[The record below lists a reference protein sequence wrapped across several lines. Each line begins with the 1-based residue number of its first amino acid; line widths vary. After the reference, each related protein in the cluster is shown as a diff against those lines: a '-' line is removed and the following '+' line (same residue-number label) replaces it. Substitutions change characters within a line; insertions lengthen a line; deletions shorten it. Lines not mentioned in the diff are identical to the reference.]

1 MAGFSMNLTPT
12 GLPDIIGTHRARL
25 DAVGETSHS
34 RGGVDVD
41 ATELRA
47 LQAPLKQRYR
57 DDPPAARVTS
67 RAEVTLDP
75 ARLVALLGLVA
86 WASAAGAQDALKVID
101 NPSGG
106 HVIYGPVQQGSPQA
120 AMAAILRHVH
130 SQFGEVPAVG
140 TVFQSRDG
148 QNFGAFFT
156 VAAKTQ
162 GDTRYAGLVI
172 VSLARG
178 ADPAAAVLYDE
189 SARFA
194 KTEPVLLH
202 ALTDAWRAASASPS
216 ASGASNAGAVPP
228 LMPTRFPDGSGAVNL
243 PAGWRITFASHGS
256 AYIVGPRGEA
266 VLLSNTVG
274 PIYDPNNPKVQAR
287 LRYATSRPILCPTSD
302 ALHTYL
308 CVVQQ
313 KNAQPVFQIT
323 QSRAIPAQRLAVEAV
338 LIDADLD
345 LHDGRGMMSC
355 ELGLSITAV
364 NALGSRTLG
373 INGTCAPRSLA
384 AQEQPT
390 LNAIYHSY
398 SINGQVVAQEFAGD
412 ERRSRQA
419 GNNARIQANNAHA
432 AEDARS
438 ASFQAHMDNI
448 DRFSKSFQNYQLDQT
463 ELQDNNQNARGAVP
477 NALADALVKANP
489 DRFQTVPTAN
499 FLKGAD
505 F

>member
-1 MAGFSMNLTPT
+1 MRRPRIVRFVTAAT
-12 GLPDIIGTHRARL
+12 GIGL
-25 DAVGETSHS
+25 I
-34 RGGVDVD
+34 
-41 ATELRA
+41 
-47 LQAPLKQRYR
+47 
-57 DDPPAARVTS
+57 
-67 RAEVTLDP
+67 
-75 ARLVALLGLVA
+75 
-86 WASAAGAQDALKVID
+86 ASAFAAGAQDALKVID
-101 NPSGG
+101 NPGGG
-106 HVIYGPVQQGSPQA
+106 HVIYGPVQQSSPQA
-120 AMAAILRHVH
+120 AMAAVLRRVH
-130 SQFGEVPAVG
+130 SQIGEVPAVG

-156 VAAKTQ
+156 VAGKTD
-162 GDTRYAGLVI
+162 GGATYAGLAI

-194 KTEPVLLH
+194 KTEPMLLH
-202 ALTDAWRAASASPS
+202 ALTDAWRAAATSPP

-228 LMPTRFPDGSGAVNL
+228 LTPTQFPDGSGAVNL
-243 PAGWRITFASHGS
+243 PVGWRITFASHGS

-274 PIYDPNNPKVQAR
+274 PIYDPNNPQVQAR
-287 LRYATSRPILCPTSD
+287 MRYATSRPLLCPTSD

-313 KNAQPVFQIT
+313 KNAQPSFQLK

-373 INGTCAPRSLA
+373 VNGTCAPQSSA

-390 LNAIYHSY
+390 LKAIYDSY
-398 SINGQVVAQEFAGD
+398 SLNGQVVAQEFARD
-412 ERRSRQA
+412 QQRSRQA

-438 ASFQAHMDNI
+438 AAFQAHMDNI

-463 ELQDNNQNARGAVP
+463 ELQDNGQNARGAVP

-489 DRFQTVPTAN
+489 DRFQTVPTGS
-499 FLKGAD
+499 FLKGVD

>member
-1 MAGFSMNLTPT
+1 MRRPRIVRFVSAAIGI
-12 GLPDIIGTHRARL
+12 GLI
-25 DAVGETSHS
+25 
-34 RGGVDVD
+34 
-41 ATELRA
+41 
-47 LQAPLKQRYR
+47 
-57 DDPPAARVTS
+57 
-67 RAEVTLDP
+67 
-75 ARLVALLGLVA
+75 
-86 WASAAGAQDALKVID
+86 ASACAAAEQDALKVID
-101 NPSGG
+101 NPGGG
-106 HVIYGPVQQGSPQA
+106 HVIYGPVQQSSPQA
-120 AMAAILRHVH
+120 AMAAVLRHVH

-162 GDTRYAGLVI
+162 GDTNHGGAQYAGLVI

-202 ALTDAWRAASASPS
+202 ALTDAWRSASTSPP
-216 ASGASNAGAVPP
+216 ASGGSTAGAVPP
-228 LMPTRFPDGSGAVNL
+228 LTPTRFPDGSGAVNL

-274 PIYDPNNPKVQAR
+274 PIYDPNNPQVQAR
-287 LRYATSRPILCPTSD
+287 LRYATSRPILCSTSD

-313 KNAQPVFQIT
+313 KNAQPSFQLK

-373 INGTCAPRSLA
+373 VNGTCAPQSSA

-390 LNAIYHSY
+390 LKAIYDSY
-398 SINGQVVAQEFAGD
+398 SLNGQVVAQEFAGD
-412 ERRSRQA
+412 QQRSRQA

-438 ASFQAHMDNI
+438 AAFQAHMDNI

-463 ELQDNNQNARGAVP
+463 ELQDNDQNARGAVP

-489 DRFQTVPTAN
+489 DRFQTVPTAS
-499 FLKGAD
+499 FLKGVD